1 MPSLGLRSTVA
12 EVAPVGGV
20 IDPPTLDRAYVI
32 APYGR
37 PGSDNTTYIAGHSW
51 NRGDAVFNALL
62 DVPTQQA
69 TLGVGETVVVTQD
82 GQPYTYRV
90 TSSRRYPKG
99 TLAEQDEVWR
109 RVPGRLVLI
118 TCFQRN
124 DGAASRDNLVV
135 VAELVDPSEPV
146 EAPAAG

>member
-1 MPSLGLRSTVA
+1 MA

-20 IDPPTLDRAYVI
+20 IDPPSLDRAYVI
-32 APYGR
+32 DPYGR

-51 NRGDAVFNALL
+51 NRGEAVFNPLL
-62 DVPTQQA
+62 DVPTQEG
-69 TLGVGETVVVTQD
+69 TLEVGETVVLTQD
-82 GQPYTYRV
+82 GQRFTYRV

-135 VAELVDPSEPV
+135 VAELVDGPTLVGGPV
-146 EAPAAG
+146 LVDGAPVPG